1 MVLGQRSVRSSLGV
15 GVSEWYQRL
24 AKTLLP
30 TKGEGEKIV
39 GAYAPYT
46 PLSTRLQGIGTQNNA
61 RRAIS
66 KIPAMQ

>member
-1 MVLGQRSVRSSLGV
+1 MGSTL
-15 GVSEWYQRL
+15 SED
-24 AKTLLP
+24 ASADE
-30 TKGEGEKIV
+30 GEGEKIV

-66 KIPAMQ
+66 KMPAAQ

>member
-1 MVLGQRSVRSSLGV
+1 MRSSLGV
-15 GVSEWYQRL
+15 GVSEWDQRL

-30 TKGEGEKIV
+30 TKGRRGEKIV

-46 PLSTRLQGIGTQNNA
+46 PLSTHLQGIGTQNNA

-66 KIPAMQ
+66 KMPATQ